1 MAKEPQFCRF
11 PQKPVRY
18 FDKRSFRTVR
28 TDGHRV
34 VIGCKKGHW
43 AARKKECKV
52 GTTAQSILYP
62 VGTKRCPVWKP
73 LAKGAKELGQIN
85 KKHSNKSIVIVI
97 GLIIIGYS
105 LTKSVRD
112 GD

>member
-34 VIGCKKGHW
+34 VIGCKKGQW
-43 AARKKECKV
+43 AVRKKECKV
-52 GTTAQSILYP
+52 GTEAQSILYP

-73 LAKGAKELGQIN
+73 LAVGAKELGYVN
-85 KKHSNKSIVIVI
+85 KKYLSKPVLIAI
-97 GLIIIGYS
+97 GLIIVGY
-105 LTKSVRD
+105 LLEKIK
-112 GD
+112 